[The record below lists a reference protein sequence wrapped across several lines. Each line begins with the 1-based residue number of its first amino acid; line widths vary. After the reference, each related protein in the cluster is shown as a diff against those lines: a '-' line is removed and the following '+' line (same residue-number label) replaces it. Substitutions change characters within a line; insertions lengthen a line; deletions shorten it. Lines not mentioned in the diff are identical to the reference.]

1 MYVQSDGRRTS
12 YNTLP
17 ALEHQSIEKYEV
29 AYRKVGEKY
38 KIIQD
43 GVYWTCVYFR

>member
-29 AYRKVGEKY
+29 AYRKVGEK
-38 KIIQD
+38 I
-43 GVYWTCVYFR
+43 